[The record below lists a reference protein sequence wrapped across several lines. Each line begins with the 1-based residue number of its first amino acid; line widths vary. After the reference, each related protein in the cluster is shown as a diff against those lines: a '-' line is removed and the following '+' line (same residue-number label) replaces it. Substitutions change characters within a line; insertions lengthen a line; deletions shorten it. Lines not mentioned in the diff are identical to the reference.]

1 MSKET
6 FTYFLKIDLPQL
18 EQTITDMQR
27 EIKDKKQQGYDISD
41 EKLYLKDLKNIYRF
55 KKSQLSKARYFHVRV
70 RDPDKFMRK
79 AFIIEKKGIEVGVP
93 FLTKDIGKKGGMKAV
108 IGFLHGKT
116 STSIQSFLLNK
127 KDWKTDKDTLIPLTK
142 RGEIQANSFEK
153 KGLKIVKK
161 NGDYR
166 MEKSRSN

>member
-1 MSKET
+1 MSNET
-6 FTYFLKIDLPQL
+6 FAYFLKIDLPQL
-18 EQTITDMQR
+18 EQTIMDIQR
-27 EIKDKKQQGYDISD
+27 EIKDKKQEGYDISD
-41 EKLYLKDLKNIYRF
+41 EKLYLKDLKNIHGF

-108 IGFLHGKT
+108 IGFLQGRT
-116 STSIQSFLLNK
+116 STSIQSYLLNK
-127 KDWKTDKDTLIPLTK
+127 KDWKANKDTLIPITE
-142 RGEIQANSFEK
+142 RGKIQATSLEK
-153 KGLKIVKK
+153 LGLKIVKK
-161 NGDYR
+161 NGDYH